1 MNMGTVISILLF
13 VGFFYLMMKF
23 GCGALV
29 HGGGCGHG
37 GHHREKTGE
46 RTPENITSEN
56 TTPALKTVTRDPV
69 CGMDIEVGRAFRSL
83 EYGSKTYYFCSKD
96 CLAKFRRQPEYFA
109 EIERMERRYVA

>member
-1 MNMGTVISILLF
+1 METIISILLF

-23 GCGALV
+23 GCGAHV

-37 GHHREKTGE
+37 GHHRQGTGE
-46 RTPENITSEN
+46 RTPDNITSEK
-56 TTPALKTVTRDPV
+56 AAWDLKTVTRDPV

-96 CLAKFRRQPEYFA
+96 CLAKFKERPEYFA
-109 EIERMERRYVA
+109 EIERMERRYIA

>member
-13 VGFFYLMMKF
+13 VAFFYLMMKF
-23 GCGALV
+23 GCGAHV

-109 EIERMERRYVA
+109 EIERMESRYIA

>member
-1 MNMGTVISILLF
+1 MGTVISILLF

-23 GCGALV
+23 GCGAHV

-37 GHHREKTGE
+37 GHHRQKTGE

-56 TTPALKTVTRDPV
+56 TASDVKTVTRDPV

-96 CLAKFRRQPEYFA
+96 CLSKFEERPEYFA
-109 EIERMERRYVA
+109 EIERMERRYIA